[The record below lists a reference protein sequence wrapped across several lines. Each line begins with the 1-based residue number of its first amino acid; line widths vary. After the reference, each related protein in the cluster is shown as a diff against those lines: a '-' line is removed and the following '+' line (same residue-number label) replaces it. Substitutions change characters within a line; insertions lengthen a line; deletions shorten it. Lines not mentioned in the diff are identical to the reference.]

1 MRFTSDSTG
10 ITYSKV
16 KNMWIDC
23 SHDTRPFPKLVN
35 MVRSDIDSINGIK
48 LVILLN
54 VFIS

>member
-35 MVRSDIDSINGIK
+35 MARSDIDSINGIK